1 MRGESPTLGGVGET
15 AVIGVDDPR
24 WGAFAARMP
33 DATAFHRPAWAR
45 TLAGA
50 YRFDAFAVVRMEQEE
65 IVSGAPMMAVGGRRA
80 RRWISLPFTDVCP
93 PLGDA
98 GGVRALVADLERI
111 RVAESVETVEL
122 RGAVGA
128 TSDSAVVT
136 GVLHELEL
144 GPDLEEVRSR
154 FHPSQVRRN
163 IERAKREGVE
173 VRLET
178 TREALLETFYRLHLL
193 TRRRQGVPIQ
203 PRRFFTRLWEEM
215 IAPGGGFV
223 LVARVNDRAAAAAV
237 FLDGNRTLT
246 YKFGAS
252 DPGLLRARPNHAI
265 FSTAIEWACRAGRRT
280 LDMGRTDPENDGLR
294 AFKASWGAEE
304 RPLVYTHLGRPPA
317 AVRDRA
323 KLLRPVI
330 RHSPAV
336 VCRVLGEAL
345 YRRAA

>member
-1 MRGESPTLGGVGET
+1 
-15 AVIGVDDPR
+15 
-24 WGAFAARMP
+24 MP

-45 TLAGA
+45 TLARA
-50 YRFDAFAVVRMEQEE
+50 YGFDAFAAVRMEQEE
-65 IVSGAPMMAVGGRRA
+65 IVAGAPMVAVGGRRA

-98 GGVRALVADLERI
+98 HDVRALVADLERI
-111 RVAESVETVEL
+111 RVAEGIEAVEL
-122 RGAVGA
+122 RGAVGDV
-128 TSDSAVVT
+128 SNAVAVT
-136 GVLHELEL
+136 GVLHELAL
-144 GPDLEEVRSR
+144 GPGLEEVRSR

-173 VRLET
+173 VQLET

-223 LVARVNDRAAAAAV
+223 LVARLNNRAAAAAV
-237 FLDGNRTLT
+237 FLDGNSTLT

-265 FSTAIEWACRAGRRT
+265 FSTAIEWACRAGRET
-280 LDMGRTDPENDGLR
+280 FDMGRTDHDNEGLR
-294 AFKASWGAEE
+294 AFKASWGAGE
-304 RPLVYTHLGRPPA
+304 RPLVYTHLGRPQA
-317 AVRDRA
+317 AARDRA
-323 KLLRPVI
+323 RLLRPLI
-330 RHSPAV
+330 RHSPTV